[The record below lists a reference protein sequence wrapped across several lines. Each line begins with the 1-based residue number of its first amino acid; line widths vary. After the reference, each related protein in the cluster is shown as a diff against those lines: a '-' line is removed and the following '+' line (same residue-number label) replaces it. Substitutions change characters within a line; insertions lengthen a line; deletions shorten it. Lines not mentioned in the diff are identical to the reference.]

1 MITCITLRTGRW
13 FLPTL
18 ALSSALLAQEAT
30 PLPEPVVAPVAAT
43 ETSSEP
49 VVVAPVVALPAPPP
63 VAPVVAG
70 LSPAA
75 SSAPLSFRADNVPI
89 KQALAL
95 FARANHLNIV
105 PDLDVE
111 GMVTVEFQNL
121 PLDLAMRALIE
132 ANGYY
137 FVQDGPLLRV
147 RNREMRLFQ
156 IDYIH
161 VTRSGQGSNAVQISS
176 GGGSSSGGSSS
187 GGAASSGGSS
197 SEGSTMTVTNSST
210 INFWGDLSEQLK
222 SMVSATG
229 SYTINSLAGTVMV
242 RDSHRN
248 IEMIAQFIT
257 NVTASVVRQI
267 DLEVEIYEVALN
279 NSSQLGINWA
289 YVADTLDTS
298 FNTIPGLTPVTG
310 QLALG
315 SGGGLIVQTP
325 VFGAPPGAPGIRLQH
340 QRGNL
345 GAILDALKQQG
356 NLKVVS
362 RPRLRTLNNQP
373 AVVRV
378 GQDLPVFVRQ
388 VTQSPGNPPVI
399 TTNETIQTITV
410 GTVLSITPQISADGL
425 ITLDITPAVSRLV
438 RTETSA
444 TGQTNAPVID
454 IRQASSIVR
463 VRDGATIV
471 MGGLVQDNATTTHRK
486 IPVLGDIPLLGKAFT
501 GEYKSSERTEL
512 VFFLTPRII
521 HDAASE
527 ASAKS
532 EGK

>member
-1 MITCITLRTGRW
+1 MSPPRTSQG
-13 FLPTL
+13 L
-18 ALSSALLAQEAT
+18 LSLLSALAFAGAVRAQETPAT
-30 PLPEPVVAPVAAT
+30 SDPIAVTTVEAAPTVAVVPAT
-43 ETSSEP
+43 AI
-49 VVVAPVVALPAPPP
+49 VPPP
-63 VAPVVAG
+63 AAAVVSLTAT
-70 LSPAA
+70 STQF
-75 SSAPLSFRADNVPI
+75 SFRADNVPV

-111 GMVTVEFQNL
+111 GAVTVEFQDL

-137 FVQDGPLLRV
+137 FVQDGALLRV
-147 RNREMRLFQ
+147 RNRETRLFQ

-176 GGGSSSGGSSS
+176 GGSSGGSGGG
-187 GGAASSGGSS
+187 GGAAASSASSTEGSS
-197 SEGSTMTVTNSST
+197 MTVTNTST
-210 INFWGDLSEQLK
+210 INFWGDLGEQLK
-222 SMVSATG
+222 SMVSPTG

-257 NVTASVVRQI
+257 SVTASVVRQI

-279 NSSQLGINWA
+279 NSSQLGINWSYLA
-289 YVADTLDTS
+289 ENLNTS
-298 FNTIPGLTPVTG
+298 FNTVPG
-310 QLALG
+310 QLTLG
-315 SGGGLIVQTP
+315 TGGGLIVQTP
-325 VFGAPPGAPGIRLQH
+325 VFGSPPGDPGIRIAH

-345 GAILDALKQQG
+345 SAVLDALKQQG
-356 NLKVVS
+356 NLRVVS

-378 GQDLPVFVRQ
+378 GQDLPVFVKQ
-388 VTQSPGNPPVI
+388 VTQSPGTPPVI

-463 VRDGATIV
+463 VRDGATVV

-486 IPVLGDIPLLGKAFT
+486 IPVLGDIPLLGKAFS

-521 HDAASE
+521 HDVGSE
-527 ASAKS
+527 PTVKP